1 MDLKVES
8 DLLIWLPLGLL
19 WVAGATL
26 GLAQWADGSIT
37 MNLLVAGQA
46 SLHRW
51 GLLSEGGRLTGI
63 LLPGHL
69 ELLCCCCSGSKG
81 FWDGGLM
88 WLLLPLCF
96 LLLKVTVQS
105 KERKTHG

>member
-46 SLHRW
+46 SL
-51 GLLSEGGRLTGI
+51 EAGGGI
-63 LLPGHL
+63 
-69 ELLCCCCSGSKG
+69 
-81 FWDGGLM
+81 
-88 WLLLPLCF
+88 
-96 LLLKVTVQS
+96 
-105 KERKTHG
+105 